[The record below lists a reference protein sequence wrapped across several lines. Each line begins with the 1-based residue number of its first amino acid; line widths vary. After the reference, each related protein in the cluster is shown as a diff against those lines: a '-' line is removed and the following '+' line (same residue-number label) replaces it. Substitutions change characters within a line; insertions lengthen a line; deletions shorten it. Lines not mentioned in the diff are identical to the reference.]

1 MNKMKKYL
9 FLLLISISSN
19 VVFSQFLAGF
29 SFEDNICVGSCINF
43 TDTTSGDPVI
53 WNWDFGTGASILT
66 STDQNPSN
74 VCFNTAGVYSIQ
86 LTATNTAGV
95 STSTNNSITVHES
108 PTVIAE
114 HDTII
119 DLGGASNLTA
129 ASPDIGTVLWTPN
142 TFYIDCDTCSST
154 FAKPEIT
161 TDYIVVFTSPNGC
174 TAEDTISVEVNF
186 VEGLGVPQSFSPNG
200 DGQNDILLVKGF
212 GFEEMLFR
220 VYNRYGEL
228 VFESNNQADGWDGVY
243 KNKIVN
249 PGVFAWT
256 IDYTLLNQAKGQL
269 TGNVTLIR

>member
-1 MNKMKKYL
+1 MKKYL
-9 FLLLISISSN
+9 FLLFITISSHSL
-19 VVFSQFLAGF
+19 FSQFLAGF

-86 LTATNTAGV
+86 LTATNAAGV

-108 PTVIAE
+108 PTVVAE

-119 DLGGASNLTA
+119 DLGGVVNLNA
-129 ASPDIGTVLWTPN
+129 VSPDIGTVLWTPN
-142 TFYIDCDTCSST
+142 TFYIDCDTCAST
-154 FAKPEIT
+154 FAKPEVS
-161 TDYIVVFTSPNGC
+161 TDYIVVFASPNGC
-174 TAEDTISVEVNF
+174 TAEDTVSVVVNF
-186 VEGLGVPQSFSPNG
+186 IEGLGVPQAFSPNG

-228 VFESNNQADGWDGVY
+228 VFESNNQADGWDGIY

-256 IDYTLLNQAKGQL
+256 IDYTLLNNEKGQL
-269 TGNVTLIR
+269 TGNVTLVR